1 MGKQRSRPA
10 GSPVSY
16 ARIQQYR
23 EQGYDVGPKYKPDLE
38 KIALLSAVKQL
49 AQEERERGAVRSEWQ
64 LRSDRAD
71 ALRKEMELRKQLGQL
86 VEADDVKATALRM
99 GLQIRE
105 TLLSIPDRIAARV
118 AAETDPKKVHAIIM
132 TEVRQTLEALAE
144 GRAGDCQ

>member
-1 MGKQRSRPA
+1 MAKKRTRPA

-16 ARIQQYR
+16 ERLRQYR
-23 EQGYDVGPKYKPDLE
+23 EQGYDVGPKYKPDLDR
-38 KIALLSAVKQL
+38 IALLSAVKQ
-49 AQEERERGAVRSEWQ
+49 AIQQERERGAGRSEWQ

-86 VEADDVKATALRM
+86 VEAEEVKATAVRIAQ
-99 GLQIRE
+99 QIRE
-105 TLLSIPDRIAARV
+105 AVLNIPDRIAARV
-118 AAETDPKKVHAIIM
+118 AAEPDARRVHAIVL